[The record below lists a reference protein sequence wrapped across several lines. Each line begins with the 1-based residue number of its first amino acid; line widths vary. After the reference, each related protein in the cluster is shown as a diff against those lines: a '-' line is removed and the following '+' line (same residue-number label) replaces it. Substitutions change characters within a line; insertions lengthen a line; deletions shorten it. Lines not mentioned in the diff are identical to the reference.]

1 MRNSFTDNFAFVHND
16 VLFVIGFVEVPTRN
30 FKFCDI
36 SNEPELPARDFFKIC
51 LKFLKFIIGKSKVH

>member
-1 MRNSFTDNFAFVHND
+1 MRNSFIDSFAFVHND

-36 SNEPELPARDFFKIC
+36 SNEPVLRLLPARDFFKI
-51 LKFLKFIIGKSKVH
+51 FLKFIMGKSKVH